1 MPRYVY
7 DCSECEKQFETQ
19 HSYKFKGTVCKFC
32 ESPSVNKNLSKVVN
46 VKRLP
51 QGKNKSVG
59 SEVNEAIGENREE
72 LKTMRDNLPG
82 KVYKK

>member
-1 MPRYVY
+1 
-7 DCSECEKQFETQ
+7 
-19 HSYKFKGTVCKFC
+19 
-32 ESPSVNKNLSKVVN
+32 VNKNLSKVVN

-72 LKTMRDNLPG
+72 LKTMRDNLQG